1 MSTARVLLID
11 DNIANS
17 RLAEY
22 LLTSHGVEVRTAGD
36 AKAAIAALEEFRPSV
51 ILMDIQLPGMDGLTL
66 TRQLKQNPA
75 IRDVPIV
82 AMTAY
87 AMRGDADRA
96 RQAGCDGYLS
106 KPIDPKTFAS
116 TVASYF
122 S

>member
-1 MSTARVLLID
+1 
-11 DNIANS
+11 
-17 RLAEY
+17 
-22 LLTSHGVEVRTAGD
+22 
-36 AKAAIAALEEFRPSV
+36 
-51 ILMDIQLPGMDGLTL
+51 MDGLTL